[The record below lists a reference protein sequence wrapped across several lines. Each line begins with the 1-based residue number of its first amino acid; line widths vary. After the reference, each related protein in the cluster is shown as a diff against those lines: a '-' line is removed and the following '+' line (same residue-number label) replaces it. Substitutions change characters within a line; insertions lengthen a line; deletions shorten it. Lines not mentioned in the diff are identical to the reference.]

1 MSRKVRA
8 FLLVCMIAVLAAWV
22 IWANTA
28 LEITQ
33 IPHINNDLPESFCG
47 FRIAHVSDLHDAE
60 LGENH
65 NDLVNALKET
75 APDIIVLTG
84 DLVDSKRTDI
94 PKSLVFAE
102 QAAAIAPTYYVN
114 GNHEAIIPS
123 QAYIEL
129 TEGLIDC
136 GVTVLQDEC
145 VSFTR
150 ETDRLQLIGLNDI
163 GHLQIPGID
172 AKIQTMQSTL
182 QSFMTESAD
191 FTIVLS
197 HRPELFDAYA
207 ACNPNLVLSGHA
219 HGGQFRL
226 PLIGGLVAPGQGL
239 LPEYDS
245 GTYQKNDTTMIVS
258 RGIGNSIIPLR
269 FNNRP
274 ELIIITLKTPH

>member
-1 MSRKVRA
+1 MCRRVRII
-8 FLLVCMIAVLAAWV
+8 LPLCVIAALAAW
-22 IWANTA
+22 ILWANTA

-33 IPHINNDLPESFCG
+33 ISHISNDLPESFCG

-94 PKSLVFAE
+94 PKTLVFAE

-150 ETDRLQLIGLNDI
+150 ETDRLRLIGLNDI

-226 PLIGGLVAPGQGL
+226 PLIGGLIAPGQGL

-245 GTYQKNDTTMIVS
+245 GTYQKNNTTMIVS
-258 RGIGNSIIPLR
+258 RGIGNSVIPMR